1 MLTLILNK
9 GTKNEK
15 RLKLSSFYERP
26 IAGTFMASFNAT
38 IEKESDLPAI
48 EKLPKDFAVE
58 SVNAVN
64 SGGLPI
70 PISGAYN
77 HIADFACNYD
87 DETKRFGINLT
98 LDWVEPVT
106 EATNAQ

>member
-15 RLKLSSFYERP
+15 KIKLSSFYERP
-26 IAGTFMASFNAT
+26 IAGTFVASFNT
-38 IEKESDLPAI
+38 TVTKETDFPSVGSFSKDLAI
-48 EKLPKDFAVE
+48 E

-64 SGGLPI
+64 SDGLPI
-70 PISGAYN
+70 PIAGTYN

-98 LDWVEPVT
+98 LDWVEPMA
-106 EATNAQ
+106 EAPNAE